1 MPVAPIPAP
10 LDHLGS
16 RPFSFYPPILNIET
30 NEWLYRKSTW
40 SEMLVSNARSGM
52 EVWIP
57 RRFLGEISSIED
69 PVVIV
74 GLVKEL
80 EYRAGSIWPHQRRV
94 IEMPPTP
101 AASAERIP
109 ASDLPAPVVGI
120 RLERS
125 EAAIGR
131 LIGIVMVIAILAY
144 VLMISVTR
152 DGGFRLR
159 AVMQSDTGLTARDDY
174 FAVVRRL
181 GTPAEDRWS
190 PETGALQYR
199 ALWYPQQAYYV
210 ILLGTDRKDMHY
222 IGTLGKDW
230 KTIHSVPSPGVAAML
245 NKLPKF

>member
-10 LDHLGS
+10 LDHLGV
-16 RPFSFYPPILNIET
+16 RPFCFYPPILNIEH
-30 NEWLYRKSTW
+30 NEWLYSKSTW
-40 SEMLVSNARSGM
+40 SEMLVSNARTGM
-52 EVWIP
+52 EIWIP
-57 RRFLGEISSIED
+57 RRFLGEISSVED

-94 IEMPPTP
+94 IEMPAAPASNVERLP
-101 AASAERIP
+101 AA
-109 ASDLPAPVVGI
+109 DLPAPIVGI

-131 LIGIVMVIAILAY
+131 LIGIVMVVAILAY
-144 VLMISVTR
+144 VLMISTTR

-174 FAVVRRL
+174 FTVVRRL
-181 GTPAEDRWS
+181 GNPAEDRWS

-199 ALWYPQQAYYV
+199 ALLYPQQGYYV
-210 ILLGTDRKDMHY
+210 ILLGADRKQMRY
-222 IGTLGKDW
+222 IGTLSKDW
-230 KTIHSVPSPGVAAML
+230 KTIHSVPAPGMAAML
-245 NKLPKF
+245 SRLQKF

>member
-10 LDHLGS
+10 LDHLGA
-16 RPFSFYPPILNIET
+16 RPFSFYPPILNIEH
-30 NEWLYRKSTW
+30 NEWRYCKSTW
-40 SEMLVSNARSGM
+40 SEMLVSNARTGM

-80 EYRAGSIWPHQRRV
+80 EYRAGAILPHQRRV
-94 IEMPPTP
+94 IEMPAAPVSTAERTP
-101 AASAERIP
+101 AADI
-109 ASDLPAPVVGI
+109 PAPVVGI

-125 EAAIGR
+125 EAAVGR
-131 LIGIVMVIAILAY
+131 LIGVVMVAAILAY
-144 VLMISVTR
+144 VLLISTTR

-190 PETGALQYR
+190 PEAGTLQYR
-199 ALWYPQQAYYV
+199 ALWYPQQSCYV
-210 ILLGTDRKDMHY
+210 ILFGSDRKDMRY
-222 IGTLGKDW
+222 IGMLSKDW
-230 KTIHSVPSPGVAAML
+230 KPIHSVPSPGVSAML
-245 NKLPKF
+245 GKLPKF